1 MRICCSY
8 NCSDPTPMLCSTSQ
22 GKMHSPM
29 ISAALQTGSQLACV
43 TATTPMKICCSC
55 KCAVTHHQCTAAL
68 VWAKCIPHCTA
79 LQNRL
84 TACLCHCNHTCE
96 DLLLIQVCSDPTPM
110 HCSTAF
116 GKMHSTLSSAALQT
130 GSQLACVTAT
140 TPMKICCSCKCA
152 VTHHQCTAALVWAKC
167 IPHCQVLL
175 CKTGSQLACVTATTP
190 MKICCSCKCAVTHHQ
205 CTAALVWA
213 KCIPH
218 CQVLL
223 CKTGSQHG
231 LCHCNYTYED
241 LLLMQVCS
249 DPPPMH
255 CSTCLGK
262 MHSTLSSAALQNRLT
277 TGLCHCNYTYEDLL
291 LIQVCSDPPPMH
303 CSTGFGKMHSTLSS
317 AALQKRLTSWLV
329 SLQLHL

>member
-116 GKMHSTLSSAALQT
+116 GKMHSTLSSAALQHRLTTGLCHCNYTYEDLLLIQVCSDPTPMHCSTGFGKMHSTLSSAALQKRLTSSLCHCNQTYEDLLLIQVCSDPPPMHCSTCLGKMHFPLSSAALQT

-167 IPHCQVLL
+167 ISHCQLLL

-213 KCIPH
+213 KCISH
-218 CQVLL
+218 CPVLL
-223 CKTGSQHG
+223 CKTSSQH
-231 LCHCNYTYED
+231 
-241 LLLMQVCS
+241 
-249 DPPPMH
+249 
-255 CSTCLGK
+255 
-262 MHSTLSSAALQNRLT
+262 A
-277 TGLCHCNYTYEDLL
+277 
-291 LIQVCSDPPPMH
+291 
-303 CSTGFGKMHSTLSS
+303 
-317 AALQKRLTSWLV
+317 
-329 SLQLHL
+329 

>member
-68 VWAKCIPHCTA
+68 VLAKCTPHCQVLLCKIGSQHACVTATTPMKICCSCKCAVTHHQCTASLVWAKCIPHCTA

-84 TACLCHCNHTCE
+84 TACLCHCNHTYE
-96 DLLLIQVCSDPTPM
+96 DLLLMQVYSDPPPM
-110 HCSTAF
+110 HCIAGF

-167 IPHCQVLL
+167 ISHCQVLL

-213 KCIPH
+213 KCISH

-223 CKTGSQHG
+223 CKQAH
-231 LCHCNYTYED
+231 N
-241 LLLMQVCS
+241 
-249 DPPPMH
+249 
-255 CSTCLGK
+255 
-262 MHSTLSSAALQNRLT
+262 
-277 TGLCHCNYTYEDLL
+277 
-291 LIQVCSDPPPMH
+291 
-303 CSTGFGKMHSTLSS
+303 
-317 AALQKRLTSWLV
+317 WLV

>member
-116 GKMHSTLSSAALQT
+116 GKMHSTLSSAALQHR
-130 GSQLACVTAT
+130 LT
-140 TPMKICCSCKCA
+140 T
-152 VTHHQCTAALVWAKC
+152 
-167 IPHCQVLL
+167 
-175 CKTGSQLACVTATTP
+175 
-190 MKICCSCKCAVTHHQ
+190 
-205 CTAALVWA
+205 
-213 KCIPH
+213 
-218 CQVLL
+218 
-223 CKTGSQHG
+223 G

-291 LIQVCSDPPPMH
+291 LIQVCSDPPPML
-303 CSTGFGKMHSTLSS
+303 CSTGLGKMYFPTVQCCSVKQAHSMLD
-317 AALQKRLTSWLV
+317 A
-329 SLQLHL
+329 LQLHL